1 MFRQNSSE
9 APFGPSNRWLP
20 ATASSLWEGF
30 VPTFPRQRFSVTAT
44 IAPMRWLSRSLF
56 RLANFS
62 TPPTQQPRQN
72 AAGAGWARARRAY
85 GEAQRRDH
93 RKQAAAT
100 TQRLGSGG
108 ESEARGASHRQSA
121 GAPYA
126 WSLGKGLPSRR
137 LTSQP
142 WRTNSAITDSAKNGK
157 RSFTLGVSP
166 STKSAGSRF
175 CTCMP

>member
-72 AAGAGWARARRAY
+72 AAGTGWARAHRTY
-85 GEAQRRDH
+85 GEAQRRDR

-100 TQRLGSGG
+100 TRRLGSGG
-108 ESEARGASHRQSA
+108 EIEAREASHKRAAAGRTAAAGQPLATPGAWARACRRGGLPRSL
-121 GAPYA
+121 GAPIPLSPIRPRTA
-126 WSLGKGLPSRR
+126 SARS
-137 LTSQP
+137 P
-142 WRTNSAITDSAKNGK
+142 WA
-157 RSFTLGVSP
+157 
-166 STKSAGSRF
+166 
-175 CTCMP
+175 

>member
-72 AAGAGWARARRAY
+72 AAGAGWARAHRAY

-93 RKQAAAT
+93 RKKVAAT
-100 TQRLGSGG
+100 TQRLGSGR
-108 ESEARGASHRQSA
+108 ESEAREASHKQSA
-121 GAPYA
+121 GAPTPGA
-126 WSLGKGLPSRR
+126 WAGACHRDGLPRSPGALALPPPIRPR
-137 LTSQP
+137 TAGARSP
-142 WRTNSAITDSAKNGK
+142 WA
-157 RSFTLGVSP
+157 
-166 STKSAGSRF
+166 
-175 CTCMP
+175 